1 MSRRQGREAALKT
14 LFQVGLGGAQPD
26 FALEQLILE
35 DGLTEDAARFARRL
49 IDGVL
54 AEQPEVDR
62 ILAQLSIDWSLK
74 RMANIDRT
82 LLRLAV
88 YELLFCPDIPVSVA
102 INEAV
107 ELAKLYST
115 QQSSRFVNGILSSVA
130 KRKFIRDGKND
141 CNK

>member
-1 MSRRQGREAALKT
+1 LSRRQGREAALKT

>member
-14 LFQVGLGGAQPD
+14 LFQVGLGV
-26 FALEQLILE
+26 LNLILLRTTYIE